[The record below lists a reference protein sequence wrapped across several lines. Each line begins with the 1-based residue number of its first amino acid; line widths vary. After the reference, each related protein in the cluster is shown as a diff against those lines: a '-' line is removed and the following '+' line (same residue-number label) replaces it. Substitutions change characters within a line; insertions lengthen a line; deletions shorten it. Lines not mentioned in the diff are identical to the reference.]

1 VTVDRPLT
9 FRVGGSDGPRL
20 RDLLAADQAYH
31 RAGMLRRIGVTALA
45 VIGGAAWF
53 VSRAREGRLWYLV
66 LAAWLTLL
74 IFTVG
79 AAIAELSAWRRLH
92 QSIEETRR

>member
-1 VTVDRPLT
+1 
-9 FRVGGSDGPRL
+9 
-20 RDLLAADQAYH
+20 
-31 RAGMLRRIGVTALA
+31 
-45 VIGGAAWF
+45 
-53 VSRAREGRLWYLV
+53 V